1 MPNTGDGSSLPRDDW
16 SLEVRP
22 GVQVTDGT
30 AVLLPGAASN
40 SGLVQPGPAGERL
53 TDPGQTSMP
62 RRLPNTGEGAVSTPL
77 GLLAALALVLLA
89 GAWRLRHGSRA

>member
-16 SLEVRP
+16 SLEIRP
-22 GVQVTDGT
+22 GVEVGADTP
-30 AVLLPGAASN
+30 VLLPGAAS
-40 SGLVQPGPAGERL
+40 SGGLIQPGPAREPL
-53 TDPGQTSMP
+53 TEPGQAAMP

-89 GAWRLRHGSRA
+89 GAWRLRRGSA